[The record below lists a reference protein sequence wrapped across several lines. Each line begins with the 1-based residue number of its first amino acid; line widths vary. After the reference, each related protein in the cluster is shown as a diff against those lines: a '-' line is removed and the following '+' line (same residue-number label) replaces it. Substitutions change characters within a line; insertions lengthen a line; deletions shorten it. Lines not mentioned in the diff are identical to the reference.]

1 MENPKNLILKKLNL
15 VSDILVAI
23 LLVSCI
29 SILFTVLI
37 NWTPLL
43 YIDYLNLWFDFDNG
57 YIIFTNIPVGM
68 HIIPNII
75 FIALVWCF
83 LDFETSRKIKS
94 YLSSIT
100 FNKILQKVVH
110 LFF

>member
-1 MENPKNLILKKLNL
+1 MENPKNRILEKIDLI
-15 VSDILVAI
+15 VDIFVAL
-23 LLVSCI
+23 LLVVCVN
-29 SILFTVLI
+29 ILFTVLI
-37 NWTPLL
+37 HWTPLL
-43 YIDYLNLWFDFDNG
+43 YIDYLNLWLDYDNG
-57 YIIFTNIPVGM
+57 YIVFTNIPVGM

-75 FIALVWCF
+75 FVALVWCF

-100 FNKILQKVVH
+100 LNKILQKVVH

>member
-15 VSDILVAI
+15 ISDIFVAI

-29 SILFTVLI
+29 SILFTILI
-37 NWTPLL
+37 HWTPLL

-68 HIIPNII
+68 HILPNII
-75 FIALVWCF
+75 FVVLVWCY
-83 LDFETSRKIKS
+83 LDFETSRKVKI
-94 YLSSIT
+94 YLAT
-100 FNKILQKVVH
+100 FSFSKFLQKVVH
-110 LFF
+110 IFF